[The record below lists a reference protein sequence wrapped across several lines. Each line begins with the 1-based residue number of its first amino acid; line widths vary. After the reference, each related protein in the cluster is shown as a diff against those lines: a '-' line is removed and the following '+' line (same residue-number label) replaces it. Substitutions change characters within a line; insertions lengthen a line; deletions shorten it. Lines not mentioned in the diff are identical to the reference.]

1 MGSRHKKAMIRE
13 KLLADGF
20 TDIQIA
26 RFQTPIGLPIS
37 AETPAEIAISI
48 AGELIQWRAKKQS
61 L

>member
-1 MGSRHKKAMIRE
+1 MIRE

-20 TDIQIA
+20 TDTQIA